1 MVLLAPVGNSGVNYE
16 DLKQVIQSVLQQP
29 VSMDDEFWMGVYSMK
44 YVWIYSGKQVQ
55 VKPFNAFVVI

>member
-44 YVWIYSGKQVQ
+44 YVWIHSGKQVQ
-55 VKPFNAFVVI
+55 DKPFNAFVVI